1 MPYLKIQTNRTI
13 EDDRQLG
20 FLQKASAA
28 IAEELGKSESYVMVA
43 FDPPRPMLFG
53 GSDEPCAYME
63 LKSIGLSESKTAGLS
78 ERLCGLVEE
87 ALGIPAGRVY
97 IEFSDAPRAMWG
109 WDRRTF
115 A

>member
-1 MPYLKIQTNRTI
+1 MPYLKIQTNQAI
-13 EDDRQLG
+13 EGDRQHG

-28 IAEELGKSESYVMVA
+28 IAEELGKSERYVMVA

-53 GSDEPCAYME
+53 GNGEPCAYME
-63 LKSIGLSESKTAGLS
+63 LKSIGLSESKTASLS
-78 ERLCGLVEE
+78 ERLCNLAEE
-87 ALGIPAGRVY
+87 ELGIPSKRVY